1 MGLSGMQVACAD
13 DPSALF
19 SNPACLGYI
28 AQPSGLM
35 GSFTPLSFGRSLM
48 NVAVT
53 LNLSEGFHAGAGVM
67 TMNAGTITRRDAY
80 GNSLGT
86 STVWS
91 GLFAAAASY
100 SLTDQSSIGVSGRLL
115 YSSAPDPAT
124 SGSGL
129 GVDIGYTTSVFD
141 LATLGVSVQNLG
153 IMTIGS
159 ERFALPWML
168 RIGVCSIIPFEEQ
181 TATTTSVTLG
191 TTDTITIP
199 STERVLLGVEL
210 QYRAAS
216 QTPTLIVG
224 TEVIPHPLVAL
235 RGGFSLYGESL
246 SVPQFFP
253 HTALSGGITVHLPF
267 ALRLDYAIARGM
279 TTALVHTLSIIAR
292 LD

>member
-19 SNPACLGYI
+19 SNPACLSYI
-28 AQPSGLM
+28 ALPSGLM

-48 NVAVT
+48 NIAAT
-53 LNLSEGFHAGAGVM
+53 LNLSEGFHAGAGVI
-67 TMNAGTITRRDAY
+67 TMNSGTITRRDAY

-115 YSSAPDPAT
+115 YSSAPDPAS

-141 LATLGVSVQNLG
+141 VATLGASVQNLG

-181 TATTTSVTLG
+181 TATTSSVTLG

-199 STERVLLGVEL
+199 SAERVLLGIEL

-216 QTPTLIVG
+216 RTPTLIVG

-253 HTALSGGITVHLPF
+253 QASLSGGITVHLPY

-279 TTALVHTLSIIAR
+279 TTPLVHTLSIIAR